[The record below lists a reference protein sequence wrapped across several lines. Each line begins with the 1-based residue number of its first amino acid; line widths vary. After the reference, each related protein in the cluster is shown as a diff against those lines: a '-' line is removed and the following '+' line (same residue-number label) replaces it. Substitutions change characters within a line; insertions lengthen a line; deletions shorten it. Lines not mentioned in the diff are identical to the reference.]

1 LKISVCLIA
10 HTPFPDRCV
19 AQAARLCYSRGTAAE
34 RFAEDLEDSQ
44 VEIFLEKLSRSGH
57 LSPFE
62 HVSFSFGVDHI
73 SRVCSHQLV
82 RHRLASYSQQ
92 SQRYV
97 PMEISSVVCPPTVQA
112 HQEAREI
119 FEKAQREAHEAY
131 RNLCSLGIPREDA
144 RYLLPHGFET
154 SLVLTMNAREMMH
167 FFSLRLCR
175 RAQWEIQNV
184 AKEMLRLARVEAP
197 HIFAT
202 AGPSCISKG
211 SCEEERPCGNPYQS
225 MEELLEE

>member
-1 LKISVCLIA
+1 LKSSVRLIA

-19 AQAARLCYSRGTAAE
+19 AQAARLCYSKGTAAE
-34 RFAEDLEDSQ
+34 CCAGEMTESQ
-44 VEIFLEKLSRSGH
+44 IHSFLEKLSRSGH
-57 LSPFE
+57 FSPFE
-62 HVSFSFGVDHI
+62 HVTFSFAVDHI

-97 PMEISSVVCPPTVQA
+97 SMDVPSVICPPSVEA
-112 HQEAREI
+112 REDAREI
-119 FEKAQREAHEAY
+119 FEKAQRNAHEAY
-131 RNLCSLGIPREDA
+131 AALCSLGIPKEDA

-175 RAQWEIQNV
+175 RAQWEIQNL
-184 AKEMLRLARVEAP
+184 AREMLRQARERAP
-197 HIFAT
+197 HIFAL
-202 AGPSCISKG
+202 AGPSCVFKG
-211 SCEEERPCGNPYQS
+211 SCEEERPCGNPYGS
-225 MEELLEE
+225 MEELLGE

>member
-1 LKISVCLIA
+1 MGGSCSPFFASKTCTIICVKRSGVLKISVRLIA

-34 RFAEDLEDSQ
+34 RFAEDPGDSQ
-44 VEIFLEKLSRSGH
+44 VQTFLEKLSRSGH

-97 PMEISSVVCPPTVQA
+97 PMETSSVVCPPSVQA
-112 HQEAREI
+112 HEEAREV
-119 FEKAQREAHEAY
+119 FERAQREAHEAY
-131 RNLCSLGIPREDA
+131 RALCLPGCPPGGCPVPSPPR
-144 RYLLPHGFET
+144 F
-154 SLVLTMNAREMMH
+154 
-167 FFSLRLCR
+167 
-175 RAQWEIQNV
+175 
-184 AKEMLRLARVEAP
+184 
-197 HIFAT
+197 
-202 AGPSCISKG
+202 
-211 SCEEERPCGNPYQS
+211 
-225 MEELLEE
+225 